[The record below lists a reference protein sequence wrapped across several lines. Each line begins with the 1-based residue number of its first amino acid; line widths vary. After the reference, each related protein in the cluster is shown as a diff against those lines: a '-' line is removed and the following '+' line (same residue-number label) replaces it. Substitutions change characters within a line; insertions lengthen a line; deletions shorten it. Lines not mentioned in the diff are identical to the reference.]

1 MVPDGVIKM
10 YSTTWCGDCRMAKH
24 VLDSRQIDYQV
35 IDIDDDP
42 QAAELVQRLNGGFRT
57 VPTILFPDGRILV
70 EPSRH
75 ELEAALAA

>member
-1 MVPDGVIKM
+1 M

-24 VLDSRQIDYQV
+24 VLDSRQIDYRV

-70 EPSRH
+70 EPSRR

>member
-1 MVPDGVIKM
+1 M

-24 VLDSRQIDYQV
+24 VFDSRQIDYQV

-70 EPSRH
+70 EPTRL